1 MYCIAIQIEIDR
13 LSPRFSYP
21 PPRAQRRRR
30 RDSRMGRDVIVIVHA
45 YGGSPKK
52 FWYPALCKHFDSDT
66 MVVVPY
72 LPGGT
77 APVVD
82 EWLSCLRTTVQT
94 TTQEGA
100 NLYLVGHSLGCNAIL
115 RMLAAEPEA
124 AATLRGLRGVLC
136 VAGWLSI
143 DEPWLEMEPWCHPR
157 PDLAAARRTLE
168 SLGARCTLLVSDND
182 RFTRD
187 HESNRHEWRCG
198 LGARTLLCPGRAHW
212 GGRKQ
217 PVVLSELHRLMG
229 REGVQGDD
237 TSGDSVDCCPS
248 DAEATHGPRVES
260 PVNNG

>member
-1 MYCIAIQIEIDR
+1 
-13 LSPRFSYP
+13 
-21 PPRAQRRRR
+21 
-30 RDSRMGRDVIVIVHA
+30 MGRDVIVIVHA

-52 FWYPALCKHFDSDT
+52 FWYPALCKHFDADAT
-66 MVVVPY
+66 VVVPY
-72 LPGGT
+72 MPGGT
-77 APVVD
+77 APVVG
-82 EWLSCLRTTVQT
+82 EWLSHLQTTVQKA

-124 AATLRGLRGVLC
+124 AATLRSLRGVLC

-168 SLGARCTLLVSDND
+168 SLGARLTLLVSDND
-182 RFTRD
+182 RFTQD

-198 LGARTLLCPGRAHW
+198 LGARTVLCPGRAHW

-217 PVVLSELHRLMG
+217 PAVLGELNRLMG
-229 REGVQGDD
+229 REGVPGDD
-237 TSGDSVDCCPS
+237 TSGDIVDCCPS
-248 DAEATHGPRVES
+248 EPETTHGPQVES
-260 PVNNG
+260 PVNHG